1 VELQLEDKT
10 AIVTGASRGIGRAI
24 VERLIEEGARVVA
37 AARTFDAELT
47 GHEAVTA
54 LELDLGEPWAAERL
68 AAQVR
73 EVGGADV
80 LVNNLGRFEARLEGS
95 PAVTDE
101 QWQRTL
107 ELNLLSAVRVTRA
120 VAPLLRAGGAIVNVS
135 SINAQVPQPMVADY
149 AAAKAAL
156 TNFSRLLAEELG
168 ERRIRVN
175 TVSPGPTLTPAW
187 DGGEFGRTVASA
199 AGVDVA
205 QLIEQVPKQ
214 RGITL
219 GRLVEPD
226 EVAAVAVFLA
236 SERASGVTGA
246 DYRVD
251 GGLAKAA

>member
-1 VELQLEDKT
+1 MELQLQGKT

-24 VERLIEEGARVVA
+24 VERLVEEGAAVVA
-37 AARTFDAELT
+37 AARTFDAELA
-47 GHEAVTA
+47 GRKAVTA
-54 LELDLGEPWAAERL
+54 LELDLGEPWAAQRL
-68 AAQVR
+68 AERV
-73 EVGGADV
+73 EELGGADA
-80 LVNNLGRFEARLEGS
+80 LINNLGRFEARTEGFA
-95 PAVTDE
+95 AVTDE

-107 ELNLLSAVRVTRA
+107 EMNLMSAVRVTRA
-120 VAPLLRAGGAIVNVS
+120 VAPLLRDGGAIVNVS

-168 ERRIRVN
+168 ERRVRVN
-175 TVSPGPTLTPAW
+175 TVSPGPTRTPAW
-187 DGGEFGRTVASA
+187 EDGEFGRTA
-199 AGVDVA
+199 AAAVGVDVA